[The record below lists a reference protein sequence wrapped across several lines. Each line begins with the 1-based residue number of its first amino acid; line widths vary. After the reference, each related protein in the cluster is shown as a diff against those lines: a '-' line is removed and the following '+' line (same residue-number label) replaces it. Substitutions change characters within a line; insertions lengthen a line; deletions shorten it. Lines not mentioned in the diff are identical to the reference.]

1 MQPRRPVFY
10 EDRTGENS
18 NFAFA
23 TDESFGMVL
32 RNMNKFFSL
41 GIFFLVFCLSASAQI
56 KIGGRTLDSGKL
68 LEAGKNVVAAVTLS
82 DVQIA
87 RLSAEAVARM
97 DAENTLA
104 ADTSAYAVRLKRL
117 TERVGVEGLDL
128 NFKVYLTEDINAFAC
143 GDGSVRV
150 FSGLMD
156 RMDDDELMAVVGH
169 EIGHVVN
176 TDSKD
181 AMKNAYLRAAGRSA
195 LGAAGGTL
203 AKLTDS
209 QWGTIAE
216 ALASAQYSQK
226 QETAADAYGVNFC
239 HDHGLDP
246 YAMSR
251 ALEKLDE
258 LSQQSGTQ
266 ASILQRMFSDHPDNV
281 VRVERTRAL
290 ADEIAAR
297 HDQDKENGMNKR

>member
-1 MQPRRPVFY
+1 MQLCRRVFY

-117 TERVGVEGLDL
+117 TERVGV
-128 NFKVYLTEDINAFAC
+128 EDINAFAC

-258 LSQQSGTQ
+258 LSQQNGAQ

-297 HDQDKENGMNKR
+297 HDQDKENGMIKR

>member
-1 MQPRRPVFY
+1 MQPCRRVFY

-117 TERVGVEGLDL
+117 TERVGVAGLDL
-128 NFKVYLTEDINAFAC
+128 NFKV
-143 GDGSVRV
+143 
-150 FSGLMD
+150 
-156 RMDDDELMAVVGH
+156 
-169 EIGHVVN
+169 
-176 TDSKD
+176 
-181 AMKNAYLRAAGRSA
+181 
-195 LGAAGGTL
+195 
-203 AKLTDS
+203 
-209 QWGTIAE
+209 
-216 ALASAQYSQK
+216 
-226 QETAADAYGVNFC
+226 
-239 HDHGLDP
+239 
-246 YAMSR
+246 
-251 ALEKLDE
+251 
-258 LSQQSGTQ
+258 
-266 ASILQRMFSDHPDNV
+266 
-281 VRVERTRAL
+281 
-290 ADEIAAR
+290 
-297 HDQDKENGMNKR
+297 